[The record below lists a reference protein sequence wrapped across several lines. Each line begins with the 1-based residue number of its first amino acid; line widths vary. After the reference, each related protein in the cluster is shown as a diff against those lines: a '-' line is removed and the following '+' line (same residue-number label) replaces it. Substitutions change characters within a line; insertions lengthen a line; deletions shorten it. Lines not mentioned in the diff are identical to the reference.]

1 MKQDASLLI
10 VLKIVKERSNISS
23 RSLWIRICII
33 TFGVCVTVAC
43 VSCPNFED
51 TQMERDVL
59 NEINQNKMKNYQWFI
74 VAICICLNIIDGFD
88 VMVMAFTAPSVS
100 AEWSLSGA
108 QIGLL
113 LSAGL
118 FGMAAGSIFLAPLAD
133 KIGRRLLI
141 LICLV
146 IAGLSM
152 LACAF
157 VHSHSMLALL
167 RFITGIGV
175 GGILAS
181 SNVLASEYANA
192 RWRSLAVSLMSTG
205 YGIGATLGGILSFTM
220 IEHFGWR
227 SIFLAGGI
235 TTMLMLLIS
244 AWLLPESL
252 DYLLA
257 KRSKQ
262 TLEKINTILARINL
276 TTLTKFPT
284 YQNTQNKAQEND
296 IAKLF
301 QGSLGLQTLY
311 LWGAFFLV
319 MFGFY
324 FVMSWTPKI
333 LISMGMSP
341 QQGVSTGILI
351 SVGGI
356 FGATIIGLLAA
367 RIKIFYALSLFL
379 ALTSI
384 CVFLFVAVSA
394 QVTIALIV
402 GLLLGVVINGCV
414 AGLYS
419 ISPTIYSA
427 DIRSRG
433 VGYAIGFGRIGAI
446 LSPTIAGLFLD
457 QGLAPATLYAYYGV
471 VFIFAIFLIL
481 ALGRIFYRHQN
492 TVVPS
497 VEVSA

>member
-1 MKQDASLLI
+1 
-10 VLKIVKERSNISS
+10 
-23 RSLWIRICII
+23 
-33 TFGVCVTVAC
+33 
-43 VSCPNFED
+43 
-51 TQMERDVL
+51 MERDVL
-59 NEINQNKMKNYQWFI
+59 SEINQNNMSRYQWFVI
-74 VAICICLNIIDGFD
+74 LICICLNIIDGFD

-113 LSAGL
+113 LSSGL

-141 LICLV
+141 LVCLA

-157 VHSHSMLALL
+157 VQSHSMLAAL

-205 YGIGATLGGILSFTM
+205 YGIGATLGGVLSLAL
-220 IEHFGWR
+220 IEHLGWR

-235 TTMLMLLIS
+235 TTLVMLLIS
-244 AWLLPESL
+244 VWLLPESL
-252 DYLLA
+252 DYLLVKKPKQALERINVTLYRMNFNALQVLPDYSQNDA
-257 KRSKQ
+257 KNNGDFSKLFAGQQGFQ
-262 TLEKINTILARINL
+262 TLC
-276 TTLTKFPT
+276 
-284 YQNTQNKAQEND
+284 
-296 IAKLF
+296 
-301 QGSLGLQTLY
+301 
-311 LWGAFFLV
+311 LWFSFFLV

-351 SVGGI
+351 SIGGI
-356 FGATIIGLLAA
+356 FGAAIIGLLAS
-367 RIKIFYALSLFL
+367 RMKIFYALSLFL
-379 ALTSI
+379 GLTSACI
-384 CVFLFVAVSA
+384 FLFVAVSA
-394 QVTIALIV
+394 QVSVALLV
-402 GLLLGVVINGCV
+402 GLLLGTLINGCV

-419 ISPTIYSA
+419 ISPTIYDA
-427 DIRSRG
+427 GIRSRG

-446 LSPTIAGLFLD
+446 LSPTVAGIFLD
-457 QGLAPATLYAYYGV
+457 KGVAPATLYAYYGI
-471 VFIFAIFLIL
+471 VFILAIFLIL
-481 ALGRIFYRHQN
+481 ILGNAFYKN
-492 TVVPS
+492 KKEPNYSLKTAP
-497 VEVSA
+497 

>member
-1 MKQDASLLI
+1 
-10 VLKIVKERSNISS
+10 
-23 RSLWIRICII
+23 
-33 TFGVCVTVAC
+33 
-43 VSCPNFED
+43 
-51 TQMERDVL
+51 MERDVL
-59 NEINQNKMKNYQWFI
+59 SEINQNNMSRYQWFVI
-74 VAICICLNIIDGFD
+74 LICICLNIIDGFD

-113 LSAGL
+113 LSSGL

-141 LICLV
+141 LVCLA

-157 VHSHSMLALL
+157 VQSHSMLAAL

-205 YGIGATLGGILSFTM
+205 YGIGATLGGVLSLAL
-220 IEHFGWR
+220 IEHLGWR

-235 TTMLMLLIS
+235 TTLVMLLIS
-244 AWLLPESL
+244 VWLLPESL
-252 DYLLA
+252 DYLLVKKPKQALERINATLYRMNFNALQVLPDYSQNDA
-257 KRSKQ
+257 KNNGDFSKLFAGQQGFQ
-262 TLEKINTILARINL
+262 TLC
-276 TTLTKFPT
+276 
-284 YQNTQNKAQEND
+284 
-296 IAKLF
+296 
-301 QGSLGLQTLY
+301 
-311 LWGAFFLV
+311 LWFSFFLV

-351 SVGGI
+351 SICGI
-356 FGATIIGLLAA
+356 FGAAIIGLLAS
-367 RIKIFYALSLFL
+367 RMKIFYALSLFL
-379 ALTSI
+379 GLTSACI
-384 CVFLFVAVSA
+384 FLFVAVST
-394 QVTIALIV
+394 QVSVALLV
-402 GLLLGVVINGCV
+402 GLLLGTLINGCV

-419 ISPTIYSA
+419 ISPTIYDA
-427 DIRSRG
+427 GIRSRG

-446 LSPTIAGLFLD
+446 LSPTVAGIFLD
-457 QGLAPATLYAYYGV
+457 KGVAPATLYAYYGI
-471 VFIFAIFLIL
+471 VFILAIFLIL
-481 ALGRIFYRHQN
+481 ILGNAFYKN
-492 TVVPS
+492 KKEPNYSLKTAP
-497 VEVSA
+497 

>member
-1 MKQDASLLI
+1 
-10 VLKIVKERSNISS
+10 
-23 RSLWIRICII
+23 
-33 TFGVCVTVAC
+33 
-43 VSCPNFED
+43 
-51 TQMERDVL
+51 MERDVL
-59 NEINQNKMKNYQWFI
+59 DEINQHKMSRYQWFVI
-74 VAICICLNIIDGFD
+74 VVCVCLNIIDGFD

-157 VHSHSMLALL
+157 VQSHTMLAAL
-167 RFITGIGV
+167 RFVTGIGV

-181 SNVLASEYANA
+181 SNVLASEYANS

-205 YGIGATLGGILSFTM
+205 YGIGATLGGILSLAL
-220 IEHFGWR
+220 IQHLGWR
-227 SIFLAGGI
+227 SIFMAGGF
-235 TTMLMLLIS
+235 TTIAMLLMS
-244 AWLLPESL
+244 LWLLPESL
-252 DYLLA
+252 DYLFA
-257 KRSKQ
+257 KRPKQ
-262 TLEKINTILARINL
+262 ALEKVNAVMQRMGLE
-276 TTLTKFPT
+276 TLSTLSQYEKK
-284 YQNTQNKAQEND
+284 QQNKGGD
-296 IAKLF
+296 IARLF
-301 QGSLGLQTLY
+301 QGQQGFQTIC
-311 LWGAFFLV
+311 LWAAFFLV

-351 SVGGI
+351 SIGGI
-356 FGATIIGLLAA
+356 FGAAIIGLLAS
-367 RIKIFYALSLFL
+367 RMKIFHALSLFL
-379 ALTSI
+379 GLTAV
-384 CVFLFVAVSA
+384 CVFLFVAVSS
-394 QVTIALIV
+394 QVSVALMV
-402 GLLLGVVINGCV
+402 GLLLGTLINGCV

-419 ISPTIYSA
+419 ISPTIYDA
-427 DIRSRG
+427 EIRSRG

-446 LSPTIAGLFLD
+446 LSPTVAGIFLD
-457 QGLAPATLYAYYGV
+457 QGVAPATLYAYYGV
-471 VFIFAIFLIL
+471 VFIVAIFVIL
-481 ALGRIFYRHQN
+481 MLGNAFYRRQSLPKEAVGH
-492 TVVPS
+492 
-497 VEVSA
+497 A

>member
-1 MKQDASLLI
+1 
-10 VLKIVKERSNISS
+10 
-23 RSLWIRICII
+23 
-33 TFGVCVTVAC
+33 
-43 VSCPNFED
+43 
-51 TQMERDVL
+51 MERDVL
-59 NEINQNKMKNYQWFI
+59 SEINHNKMSRYQWFI
-74 VAICICLNIIDGFD
+74 ILICICLNIIDGFD

-113 LSAGL
+113 LSSGL

-141 LICLV
+141 LVCLV

-152 LACAF
+152 LGCAL
-157 VHSHSMLALL
+157 VQSHGMLAAL

-205 YGIGATLGGILSFTM
+205 YGIGATLGGVLSLAL
-220 IEHFGWR
+220 IEHLGWR

-235 TTMLMLLIS
+235 TTIVMLLIS

-257 KRSKQ
+257 KRPKQALERINTTVNRMGLTALKALPYYGQNNQKNTGDIGKLFSGQQGFQ
-262 TLEKINTILARINL
+262 TLC
-276 TTLTKFPT
+276 
-284 YQNTQNKAQEND
+284 
-296 IAKLF
+296 
-301 QGSLGLQTLY
+301 
-311 LWGAFFLV
+311 LWFAFFLV

-341 QQGVSTGILI
+341 EQGVSTGILI
-351 SVGGI
+351 SIGGI
-356 FGATIIGLLAA
+356 FGAAIIGLLAS
-367 RIKIFYALSLFL
+367 RMKIFYALSLFL
-379 ALTSI
+379 GLTAV
-384 CVFLFVAVSA
+384 CVFLFVAVSS
-394 QVTIALIV
+394 QVSIALIV
-402 GLLLGVVINGCV
+402 GLLLGTLINGCV

-419 ISPTIYSA
+419 ISPTIYDA
-427 DIRSRG
+427 EIRSRG

-446 LSPTIAGLFLD
+446 LSPTIAGIFLD
-457 QGLAPATLYAYYGV
+457 KGIAPATLYAYYGV
-471 VFIFAIFLIL
+471 VFILAIFLIL
-481 ALGRIFYRHQN
+481 SLGSAFYRSKKEQN
-492 TVVPS
+492 FSLKTAP
-497 VEVSA
+497 

>member
-1 MKQDASLLI
+1 
-10 VLKIVKERSNISS
+10 
-23 RSLWIRICII
+23 
-33 TFGVCVTVAC
+33 
-43 VSCPNFED
+43 
-51 TQMERDVL
+51 MERDVL
-59 NEINQNKMKNYQWFI
+59 GEISQNKMSRYQWFVI
-74 VAICICLNIIDGFD
+74 LICVFLNIIDGFD

-100 AEWSLSGA
+100 ADWSLSGA

-146 IAGLSM
+146 IAGISM

-157 VHSHSMLALL
+157 VNSHSMLAVL
-167 RFITGIGV
+167 RFVTGIGV

-181 SNVLASEYANA
+181 SNVLASEYANT
-192 RWRSLAVSLMSTG
+192 RWRSFAVSLMSTG
-205 YGIGATLGGILSFTM
+205 YGIGATLGGILSLTL
-220 IEHFGWR
+220 IEHLGWR

-235 TTMLMLLIS
+235 TTIAMLLVSI
-244 AWLLPESL
+244 WLLPESL

-257 KRSKQ
+257 KRPQ
-262 TLEKINTILARINL
+262 QALARMNSVL
-276 TTLTKFPT
+276 QRMGLNHLDALPDYAKSDAKGGGDF
-284 YQNTQNKAQEND
+284 
-296 IAKLF
+296 AKLF
-301 QGSLGLQTLY
+301 GGQQGFQTLC

-341 QQGVSTGILI
+341 EQGVTTGILI
-351 SVGGI
+351 SIGGI
-356 FGATIIGLLAA
+356 FGAAIIGLLAS

-379 ALTSI
+379 GLTAA

-394 QVTIALIV
+394 QVSVALIV
-402 GLLLGVVINGCV
+402 GLLLGTLINGCI

-419 ISPTIYSA
+419 ISPTIYDA

-446 LSPTIAGLFLD
+446 LSPTIAGVFLD
-457 QGLAPATLYAYYGV
+457 KGIAPATLYAYYGV
-471 VFIFAIFLIL
+471 VFILAIVLIL
-481 ALGRIFYRHQN
+481 MLGNAFYRHKN
-492 TVVPS
+492 EAAYTLKTTT
-497 VEVSA
+497 

>member
-1 MKQDASLLI
+1 MS
-10 VLKIVKERSNISS
+10 
-23 RSLWIRICII
+23 
-33 TFGVCVTVAC
+33 
-43 VSCPNFED
+43 
-51 TQMERDVL
+51 RDVL
-59 NEINQNKMKNYQWFI
+59 NEINQNKMSRYQWFVI
-74 VAICICLNIIDGFD
+74 SICICLNIIDGFD

-100 AEWSLSGA
+100 VEWSLSGA

-118 FGMAAGSIFLAPLAD
+118 FGMAAGSIFLAPFAD

-141 LICLV
+141 LVCLV

-152 LACAF
+152 SACAL
-157 VHSHSMLALL
+157 VNSHSMLAFL

-181 SNVLASEYANA
+181 SNVLASEYANG

-205 YGIGATLGGILSFTM
+205 YGIGATLGGVLSLAL
-220 IEHFGWR
+220 IEHLGWR

-235 TTMLMLLIS
+235 ATIMMLFVSI
-244 AWLLPESL
+244 WLLPESL

-257 KRSKQ
+257 KRPKQ
-262 TLEKINTILARINL
+262 ALKQVNSTMLRMGANPLSVLPFYLKTDEDNRGD
-276 TTLTKFPT
+276 F
-284 YQNTQNKAQEND
+284 
-296 IAKLF
+296 AKLF
-301 QGSLGLQTLY
+301 GGHLGFQTLC
-311 LWGAFFLV
+311 LWFAFFLV

-333 LISMGMSP
+333 LISMGMSAD
-341 QQGVSTGILI
+341 QGVTIGILI
-351 SVGGI
+351 SIGGI
-356 FGATIIGLLAA
+356 FGAAIIGLLAS

-379 ALTSI
+379 GLTAI

-394 QVTIALIV
+394 QVSVALIV
-402 GLLLGVVINGCV
+402 GLLLGTLINGCV

-419 ISPTIYSA
+419 ISPTIYAA

-446 LSPTIAGLFLD
+446 LSPTVAGVFLD
-457 QGLAPATLYAYYGV
+457 KGLAPATLYAYYGV

-481 ALGRIFYRHQN
+481 ALAKAFYRKNQ
-492 TVVPS
+492 VQEFS
-497 VEVSA
+497 SEVTS

>member
-1 MKQDASLLI
+1 MS
-10 VLKIVKERSNISS
+10 
-23 RSLWIRICII
+23 
-33 TFGVCVTVAC
+33 C
-43 VSCPNFED
+43 VSLSTLGD
-51 TQMERDVL
+51 AQMERDVL
-59 NEINQNKMKNYQWFI
+59 SEINHNNMSRYQWFI
-74 VAICICLNIIDGFD
+74 ILICICLNIIDGFD

-113 LSAGL
+113 LSSGL

-141 LICLV
+141 LVCLV

-152 LACAF
+152 LGCAL
-157 VHSHSMLALL
+157 VQSHGMLAAL

-181 SNVLASEYANA
+181 SNVLASEYANV

-205 YGIGATLGGILSFTM
+205 YGIGATLGGVLSLAL
-220 IEHFGWR
+220 IEHLGWR

-235 TTMLMLLIS
+235 TTIVMLLIS

-257 KRSKQ
+257 KRPKQALERINTAVNRMGLTALKALPYYGQNNQKNTGDIGKLFSGQQGYQ
-262 TLEKINTILARINL
+262 TLC
-276 TTLTKFPT
+276 
-284 YQNTQNKAQEND
+284 
-296 IAKLF
+296 
-301 QGSLGLQTLY
+301 
-311 LWGAFFLV
+311 LWSAFFLV

-341 QQGVSTGILI
+341 EQGVSTGILI
-351 SVGGI
+351 SIGGI
-356 FGATIIGLLAA
+356 FGAAIIGLLAS
-367 RIKIFYALSLFL
+367 RMKIFYALSLFL
-379 ALTSI
+379 GLTAV
-384 CVFLFVAVSA
+384 CVFLFVAVSS
-394 QVTIALIV
+394 QVSIALIV
-402 GLLLGVVINGCV
+402 GLLLGTLINGCV

-419 ISPTIYSA
+419 ISPTIYDA
-427 DIRSRG
+427 EIRSRG

-446 LSPTIAGLFLD
+446 LSPTIAGIFLD
-457 QGLAPATLYAYYGV
+457 KGIAPATLYAYYGV
-471 VFIFAIFLIL
+471 VFILAIFLIL
-481 ALGRIFYRHQN
+481 SLGSAFYRSKKEQN
-492 TVVPS
+492 FSLKTAP
-497 VEVSA
+497 

>member
-1 MKQDASLLI
+1 
-10 VLKIVKERSNISS
+10 
-23 RSLWIRICII
+23 
-33 TFGVCVTVAC
+33 
-43 VSCPNFED
+43 
-51 TQMERDVL
+51 MERDIVE
-59 NEINQNKMKNYQWFI
+59 EINQNKMMKYQWFI
-74 VAICICLNIIDGFD
+74 IIICIFLNIIDGFD

-113 LSAGL
+113 LSSGL

-141 LICLV
+141 LICLF
-146 IAGLSM
+146 IAGISM

-157 VHSHSMLALL
+157 VPSHSTLALL
-167 RFITGIGV
+167 RFITGVGV
-175 GGILAS
+175 GGILAC

-205 YGIGATLGGILSFTM
+205 YGIGATFGGILSLTL
-220 IEHFGWR
+220 IEHLGWR
-227 SIFLAGGI
+227 SIFFAGGVSTLI
-235 TTMLMLLIS
+235 MLGIS

-257 KRSKQ
+257 KRPKQ
-262 TLEKINTILARINL
+262 ALEKINTIIARMQISRL
-276 TTLTKFPT
+276 THLPT
-284 YQNTQNKAQEND
+284 YQNHQGKEQVGQMT
-296 IAKLF
+296 KLF
-301 QGSLGLQTLY
+301 QGQQGLQTLC

-356 FGATIIGLLAA
+356 FGAALIGLLAS

-379 ALTSI
+379 ALTALG
-384 CVFLFVAVSA
+384 VFLFVSVST
-394 QVTIALIV
+394 QVNIALAV
-402 GLLLGVVINGCV
+402 GLLLGIVINGCV

-433 VGYAIGFGRIGAI
+433 VGYAIGFGRLGAI

-471 VFIFAIFLIL
+471 VFIFAIFLVL
-481 ALGRIFYRHQN
+481 ALGKIFYRQKTKSIDAKEI
-492 TVVPS
+492 TV
-497 VEVSA
+497 